1 MEERI
6 LAARRAFAQHLPDSL
21 RDVVE
26 FYDETRYNSAATLQ
40 DNILFGRVV
49 YGQAQARAHIG
60 ALIAEVVDAH
70 DLRPA
75 ILKVGLGFEVG
86 NGGKRLTPI
95 QRQKLGLGRAL
106 IKRPD
111 FLIVNEAIAALDGAV
126 QLRMADNILAACRGR
141 SVLWIL

>member
-1 MEERI
+1 LIDETMEDRL
-6 LAARRAFAQHLPDSL
+6 LAARQAFARQLPDPL
-21 RDVVE
+21 RDAVE

-49 YGQAQARAHIG
+49 YGQAQAGAQIG

-75 ILKVGLGFEVG
+75 ILRIGLGFEVG
-86 NGGKRLTPI
+86 NGGKRLTLM

-106 IKRPD
+106 VKRPD
-111 FLIVNEAIAALDGAV
+111 FLIVNEAITALDGAA
-126 QLRMADNILAACRGR
+126 QLRLAD
-141 SVLWIL
+141 